1 MQQQPIEVV
10 LVKGREKSLLKR
22 HPWVYEK
29 AIARVNG
36 KPGMGDLVRIVGH
49 DSRFLAWASWSPK
62 SAIRARCWSFDKDDV
77 INEAWFEARIREAVA
92 AREDL
97 RSRSTALRLVFG
109 EADRLPG
116 LIVDQYGDYLVCEI
130 LSAGMEQNRELIAR
144 LLMKVTGAKGVFER
158 SDASGRERAGLP
170 KRSGLIRGEEPPQE
184 IEIVAVGGRYGVDV
198 RIGHKTGFYI
208 DQRDSRYTVQRLARE
223 FREKNGRGMCA
234 LNCFCYTGGF
244 SLALMA
250 GGADSVVS
258 VDSSGEA
265 LALARENT
273 ERNGFPQDK
282 CVWVEADVFEYLR
295 KARDRGEKFDL
306 IILDPPKFASTR
318 YHVERAA
325 RAYKDISLN
334 GLKLLRT
341 GGHLLTFSC
350 SGAVDADLFQKIV
363 AGAVF
368 DAGVNAWIVGRLG
381 AGADHPLL
389 VTYPEGEYLKG
400 LHLLVRP

>member
-1 MQQQPIEVV
+1 
-10 LVKGREKSLLKR
+10 
-22 HPWVYEK
+22 
-29 AIARVNG
+29 
-36 KPGMGDLVRIVGH
+36 
-49 DSRFLAWASWSPK
+49 
-62 SAIRARCWSFDKDDV
+62 
-77 INEAWFEARIREAVA
+77 
-92 AREDL
+92 
-97 RSRSTALRLVFG
+97 
-109 EADRLPG
+109 
-116 LIVDQYGDYLVCEI
+116 
-130 LSAGMEQNRELIAR
+130 MEQNRELIAR

-158 SDASGRERAGLP
+158 SDASVREREGLP
-170 KRSGLIRGEEPPQE
+170 KRSGLISGEEPPKE
-184 IEIVAVGGRYGVDV
+184 IEIVEDGVRYGVDV

-223 FREKNGRGMCA
+223 FREKNGRGMRA

-282 CVWVEADVFEYLR
+282 CEWVEADVFEYLR

-368 DAGVNAWIVGRLG
+368 DAGVNAWIVGRL
-381 AGADHPLL
+381 
-389 VTYPEGEYLKG
+389 
-400 LHLLVRP
+400 VRP

>member
-1 MQQQPIEVV
+1 MIPQIHLRRGKE
-10 LVKGREKSLLKR
+10 ESLLRR
-22 HPWVYEK
+22 HPWIFSGAIESVRYDGNEIPEGALVDVYTRSGDF
-29 AIARVNG
+29 IARG
-36 KPGMGDLVRIVGH
+36 HYQIGSIAVRVLTFEQEPI
-49 DSRFLAWASWSPK
+49 DAAWWQRM
-62 SAIRARCWSFDKDDV
+62 I
-77 INEAWFEARIREAVA
+77 
-92 AREDL
+92 
-97 RSRSTALRLVFG
+97 STALDVRRTLGLTDAPDTTCYRLVHG
-109 EADRLPG
+109 EGDSLPG
-116 LIVDQYGDYLVCEI
+116 LVVDIYDTTAVIQCHSVGMYHARLTIADAIRTVYGDRITAIYDKSSQTVPFKAGLNPVDGYLYGKTG
-130 LSAGMEQNRELIAR
+130 GMPRTVLENGEKFLVNWEEGQKTGFFIDQRFNRELVRRYAR
-144 LLMKVTGAKGVFER
+144 
-158 SDASGRERAGLP
+158 GR
-170 KRSGLIRGEEPPQE
+170 
-184 IEIVAVGGRYGVDV
+184 
-198 RIGHKTGFYI
+198 
-208 DQRDSRYTVQRLARE
+208 TV
-223 FREKNGRGMCA
+223 
-234 LNCFCYTGGF
+234 LNTFCYTGGF

-282 CVWVEADVFEYLR
+282 CEWVEADVFEYLR